1 MARVIFL
8 LGLLPALSSA
18 NGLDVE
24 AMARIRAR
32 LDAHS
37 MVRAEFVQ
45 TKHMLDVER
54 PIIARGRMLVA
65 GRAGVIWEIERPLK
79 TTIVLREDTTIQIAP
94 DGRRTVRRSQDD
106 AVAARVGRILTA
118 LLTGDAK
125 ALEQWFEVGVRM
137 ASEERWTISLSPR
150 PGPMAAFLKSMQVSG
165 NEFVEAVGIEETSG
179 DATQIRFHNHR
190 GVGALS
196 DEERLLL
203 AGQ

>member
-45 TKHMLDVER
+45 TKHMLDVAR

-65 GRAGVIWEIERPLK
+65 GRAGVILEIDRSVK
-79 TTIVLREDTTIQIAP
+79 TTIALRRDTNIQIP
-94 DGRRTVRRSQDD
+94 PHGRGTVQRSQYQ
-106 AVAARVGRILTA
+106 AAAAHVGIIPIH
-118 LLTGDAK
+118 LLTGQYKIVA
-125 ALEQWFEVGVRM
+125 Q
-137 ASEERWTISLSPR
+137 
-150 PGPMAAFLKSMQVSG
+150 
-165 NEFVEAVGIEETSG
+165 
-179 DATQIRFHNHR
+179 
-190 GVGALS
+190 
-196 DEERLLL
+196 
-203 AGQ
+203 

>member
-18 NGLDVE
+18 NGLDAE

-32 LDAHS
+32 LDAHG

-45 TKHMLDVER
+45 TRHMQDVAR

-79 TTIVLREDTTIQIAP
+79 STIVLLEDTTIQIAA

-106 AVAARVGRILTA
+106 ATAARVGRILTA

-125 ALEQWFEVGVRM
+125 ALEQWFDVGVRM
-137 ASEERWTISLSPR
+137 AGEERWTISLAPR

-179 DATQIRFHNHR
+179 DATQIQFHNHR
-190 GVGALS
+190 GAGALS
-196 DEERLLL
+196 DEERRLL